1 MIRQKYSTQLLTT
14 KEKLDSSGDAM
25 SFSVQKRL
33 AMVWP
38 LTLEVY
44 SFVGTIDVESRLQR
58 HITKLIKRKS

>member
-1 MIRQKYSTQLLTT
+1 MLRQNYPTQLLTT
-14 KEKLDSSGDAM
+14 KEKLDSSGDVM